1 MTEEPGRFRVEVVGE
16 DGEEVGEF
24 VVRDR
29 SVECR
34 AAVDHL
40 LPGIDAV
47 ESGEQCPVV
56 AGAHSTRVGSNSVPL
71 RDRNIRRA
79 ASTPPTLSWTSASW

>member
-1 MTEEPGRFRVEVVGE
+1 MTEEPGRFRVGVVGE
-16 DGEEVGEF
+16 DGEDVGEF

-47 ESGEQCPVV
+47 ESVEQCPVL
-56 AGAHSTRVGSNSVPL
+56 AGAQLNQGGIELGSTARPQHSQR
-71 RDRNIRRA
+71 
-79 ASTPPTLSWTSASW
+79 ASTPPTRAWTSASW